1 MVCGIMKLI
10 IEGYNKSIHKKD
22 NQIVVK
28 EKDELIYK
36 IPADD
41 IDDITI
47 VGKGYITF
55 DALSLLSR
63 NNVNLIT
70 VNYFGQVEYILETH
84 HQIMKKDLK

>member
-1 MVCGIMKLI
+1 MKLI

-22 NQIVVK
+22 NQIIVK
-28 EKDELIYK
+28 EKDEVIYK

-55 DALSLLSR
+55 
-63 NNVNLIT
+63 
-70 VNYFGQVEYILETH
+70 
-84 HQIMKKDLK
+84 